1 LFFGWFF
8 GWLGLDWGCFLVCL
22 ACLVCF
28 FGWVDLVLA
37 LFFFWVGLVLVWG
50 LDWFVCFFGFDLVC
64 FLVLIWLGLIWLGL
78 VFYRLFSLKL

>member
-50 LDWFVCFFGFDLVC
+50 VAWFVFFGFDLAWVD
-64 FLVLIWLGLIWLGL
+64 LVGIGL

>member
-37 LFFFWVGLVLVWG
+37 LFFFWVGLVLV
-50 LDWFVCFFGFDLVC
+50 LIWFVFFGFDLAWVDLFGWGWFFTDF
-64 FLVLIWLGLIWLGL
+64 FL
-78 VFYRLFSLKL
+78 